1 MDGKYRLTAIAVV
14 LHGEIED
21 ALRALGGQSK
31 GTRINISALTR
42 ECRNWLMPELQ
53 TKLAKI
59 RALRSKVYHNGSH
72 SRRLF
77 EQDQPLFSNECVDE
91 LQTIHTQL
99 LEAKERQTGYAAA
112 LEELCTQ
119 FPRRHYW
126 RSPQYASLTRAL
138 DAMERSPHLQHVQEA
153 GVAALLSVANLGYNS
168 NWKDYDE
175 AARVTRIFEMVLRA
189 MALFVST
196 SKVQRDGSAVLAH
209 FTNPYLVQPLAQAA
223 PDQIR
228 ERSVMTIQRL
238 LSAVEA
244 ARKAHPDDPCVE
256 QNCRDIMHSHL
267 EWCRFASGDSH
278 CDVRLLARSIKTHD
292 KRQANYPYSRF
303 GPFYCPVCACVKY
316 GPVFTHA

>member
-1 MDGKYRLTAIAVV
+1 
-14 LHGEIED
+14 
-21 ALRALGGQSK
+21 
-31 GTRINISALTR
+31 
-42 ECRNWLMPELQ
+42 
-53 TKLAKI
+53 
-59 RALRSKVYHNGSH
+59 
-72 SRRLF
+72 
-77 EQDQPLFSNECVDE
+77 
-91 LQTIHTQL
+91 
-99 LEAKERQTGYAAA
+99 
-112 LEELCTQ
+112 
-119 FPRRHYW
+119 
-126 RSPQYASLTRAL
+126 
-138 DAMERSPHLQHVQEA
+138 MERSPHLQHVQEA

>member
-1 MDGKYRLTAIAVV
+1 MDGNRLTENALV
-14 LHGEIED
+14 LLGEIED
-21 ALRALGGQSK
+21 TVRALRGRSK
-31 GTRINISALTR
+31 GARISVPHECSYWLT
-42 ECRNWLMPELQ
+42 PELQ
-53 TKLAKI
+53 TKLETI
-59 RALRSKVYHNGSH
+59 YGVRNDMLHNGSH
-72 SRRLF
+72 SRPLF
-77 EQDQPLFSNECVDE
+77 EQDQPLFSNESVDE

-99 LEAKERQTGYAAA
+99 LEAKERQTGYAAE
-112 LEELCTQ
+112 LEEQCTQ
-119 FPRRHYW
+119 FPTRDYW
-126 RSPQYASLTRAL
+126 RSPEYAFLTRVL

-244 ARKAHPDDPCVE
+244 ARKAHPDVPCVE
-256 QNCRDIMHSHL
+256 HNCRDIMDSHL
-267 EWCRFASGDSH
+267 RWCFFASGDPH
-278 CDVRLLARSIKTHD
+278 GDVRLLARSTKAHG
-292 KRQANYPYSRF
+292 KRLAIYTSGRS
-303 GPFYCPVCACVKY
+303 ALCV
-316 GPVFTHA
+316 